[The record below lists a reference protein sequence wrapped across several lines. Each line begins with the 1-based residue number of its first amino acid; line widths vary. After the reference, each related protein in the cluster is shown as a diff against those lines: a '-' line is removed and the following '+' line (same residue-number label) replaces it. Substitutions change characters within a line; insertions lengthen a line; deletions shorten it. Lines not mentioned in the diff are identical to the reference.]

1 MATIV
6 GSSVLAANCA
16 ARLKQK
22 SPARMVLPMK
32 GRSTSASVSPD
43 RRSAPRCQQKVV
55 DPKRDVQHL
64 QRCGQVD
71 PVRELIGARG

>member
-16 ARLKQK
+16 ARTEAEVAGEDGAADEGAIDICVGI
-22 SPARMVLPMK
+22 PR
-32 GRSTSASVSPD
+32 
-43 RRSAPRCQQKVV
+43 RRSHRIQQEVV

-71 PVRELIGARG
+71 PVP